1 MRLERPGF
9 GVVKRPNKKEAEKAI
24 SGLNGKDPKG
34 KTLTVNEARPR
45 TDKPRTGGGKGGCL
59 KRGVRPFYSW
69 GDFRPPVW
77 RITEGV
83 AISR

>member
-24 SGLNGKDPKG
+24 SGLNGRDLKG

-45 TDKPRTGGGKGGCL
+45 TDKPRAGGGKGGRL
-59 KRGVRPFYSW
+59 KRGVRPFLFL
-69 GDFRPPVW
+69 G
-77 RITEGV
+77 
-83 AISR
+83 